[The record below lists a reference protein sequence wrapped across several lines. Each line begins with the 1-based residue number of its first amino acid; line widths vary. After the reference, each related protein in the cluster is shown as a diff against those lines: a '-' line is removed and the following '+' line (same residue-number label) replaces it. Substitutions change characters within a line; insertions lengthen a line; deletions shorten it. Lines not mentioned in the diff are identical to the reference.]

1 MAGAGAHR
9 EDEANRS
16 AVSTALNAEMSPS
29 DLTLAPSGATSQTGG
44 RADPADVALR
54 IVGLEKH
61 FRREHGERV
70 LAVDDVSLEV
80 ETGSM
85 VTVLGPSGCGKTTLL
100 RCVAGLET
108 PTAGEIW
115 NGPKLLSSGERGV
128 VVPPERRRFGMM
140 FQSYAVW
147 PHMSVFGNVAYALKG
162 RGLSKATVNE
172 RVENILRVVGIEHL
186 RSEYPAQMSGGQQQR
201 IALARSLVNEPRV
214 MLFDEPLSNVDA
226 KVREE
231 LRVELLAM
239 QQQIGFAGVYV
250 THDQEEAMAISDRIV
265 VMHEGKVLQVGPPEE
280 IYRRPASRFVASFI
294 GVANLWEGRVQ
305 PPSGTGSRVTV
316 QCEFGAVAVD
326 PVDAAVEGH
335 ETSVVVMARPE
346 ALSVSGREPG
356 AVGHDN
362 VWRGALKARMFRGA
376 HTEVFVEVAGC
387 VLRGRSAD
395 DIALGDD
402 VYVVAPPGALR
413 VLPGGRPSADAA
425 GPPAIVE
432 PA

>member
-1 MAGAGAHR
+1 
-9 EDEANRS
+9 
-16 AVSTALNAEMSPS
+16 MSSS
-29 DLTLAPSGATSQTGG
+29 DLSLAPSVAEQPQSAGQ
-44 RADPADVALR
+44 PADIALR

-61 FRREHGERV
+61 FRREHGEQV

-108 PTAGEIW
+108 PTGGEIW

-128 VVPPERRRFGMM
+128 IVPPERRHFGMM

-162 RGLSKATVNE
+162 RGLSKAAVTE
-172 RVENILRVVGIEHL
+172 RVENILRVVGIGHL
-186 RSEYPAQMSGGQQQR
+186 RNEYPAQMSGGQQQR

-265 VMHEGKVLQVGPPEE
+265 VMHEGKVLQVGSPED
-280 IYRRPASRFVASFI
+280 IYRRPSSRFVASFI
-294 GVANLWEGRVQ
+294 GVANLWEGRIEQSAAAGRIAVRCEL
-305 PPSGTGSRVTV
+305 GTVTV
-316 QCEFGAVAVD
+316 
-326 PVDAAVEGH
+326 DARNVTADGRDAE
-335 ETSVVVMARPE
+335 VVVMARPE
-346 ALSVSGREPG
+346 ALSVSAHEPG
-356 AVGHDN
+356 APGHEN
-362 VWRGALKARMFRGA
+362 VWRGSVKARMYRGA
-376 HTEVFVEVAGC
+376 HTEVFVDVNEC
-387 VLRGRSAD
+387 VLRGRTAD
-395 DIALGDD
+395 EIELGDD
-402 VYVVAPPGALR
+402 VYVAAPPGALR
-413 VLPGGRPSADAA
+413 VLPSGHPSANTT
-425 GPPAIVE
+425 GPPAHTHDT
-432 PA
+432 